1 MEIDGEVFSLFS
13 SSISF
18 RGVSSKLNFQTES
31 KYGAIF
37 GHKALCICQ
46 SGAILFNNGTLAHLL
61 RQRLGDRRT
70 DLDLI
75 YVPPNSKRHKTR
87 GTKIQ
92 IRAERLRCAFVSQK
106 KLQRRGEGDPMKY
119 RRSYSL

>member
-1 MEIDGEVFSLFS
+1 MSEECYCCEALRRPRNICNFHHLDDTDSEKNDVPRVTGQERENERMEIDGEVFSLFS

-46 SGAILFNNGTLAHLL
+46 SGAILFNNGTLVHLL

-75 YVPPNSKRHKTR
+75 YVPSN
-87 GTKIQ
+87 
-92 IRAERLRCAFVSQK
+92 
-106 KLQRRGEGDPMKY
+106 
-119 RRSYSL
+119 